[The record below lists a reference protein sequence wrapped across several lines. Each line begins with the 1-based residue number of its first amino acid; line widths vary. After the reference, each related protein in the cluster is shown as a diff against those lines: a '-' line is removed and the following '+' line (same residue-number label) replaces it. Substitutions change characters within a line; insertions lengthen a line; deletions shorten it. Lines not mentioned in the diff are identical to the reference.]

1 MNDQQQSI
9 DPAEHGQREPAE
21 LNFSGTVF
29 LMVLLLMGL
38 AGLWLIMYFKLLGR

>member
-1 MNDQQQSI
+1 VNDQQQPI
-9 DPAEHGQREPAE
+9 EPAEQGPGEPVE

>member
-1 MNDQQQSI
+1 MNDQQQ
-9 DPAEHGQREPAE
+9 PMEPADQGRAE
-21 LNFSGTVF
+21 QEEFNFSGTVF

>member
-1 MNDQQQSI
+1 MNDQQQSM
-9 DPAEHGQREPAE
+9 EPAE
-21 LNFSGTVF
+21 QGQAEQEEPNFSGTVF

>member
-1 MNDQQQSI
+1 VNDQQQSME
-9 DPAEHGQREPAE
+9 PAEQGEQAE